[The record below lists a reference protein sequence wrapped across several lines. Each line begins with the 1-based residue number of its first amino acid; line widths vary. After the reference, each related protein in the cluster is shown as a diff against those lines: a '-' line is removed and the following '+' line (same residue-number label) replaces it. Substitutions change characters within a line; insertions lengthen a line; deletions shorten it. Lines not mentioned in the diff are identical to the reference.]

1 MLNNTSQYPAVTSS
15 YTVWSTKKRNRRR
28 GRRTLPHVAKNK
40 FGEWVGAK
48 PNPHPVV
55 IVGVSVSG
63 DGYKQLE
70 IPEPISHEPTNVSI
84 ELFQM
89 TSDQLL
95 VHRDLLKERLA
106 DNLKEL
112 QEVLRL
118 MQLMRR
124 ACSLEEEEKFI
135 DVQTEVRNLWY

>member
-1 MLNNTSQYPAVTSS
+1 MGKLILIKFDEKLEARKLQFNKLNALTTMSKEFGIQQILGDNHVPTS
-15 YTVWSTKKRNRRR
+15 
-28 GRRTLPHVAKNK
+28 
-40 FGEWVGAK
+40 
-48 PNPHPVV
+48 
-55 IVGVSVSG
+55 
-63 DGYKQLE
+63 
-70 IPEPISHEPTNVSI
+70 VSI

>member
-28 GRRTLPHVAKNK
+28 GRRRKTLPHVAKNK

-63 DGYKQLE
+63 DGYEQLE
-70 IPEPISHEPTNVSI
+70 IPEPV
-84 ELFQM
+84 
-89 TSDQLL
+89 
-95 VHRDLLKERLA
+95 
-106 DNLKEL
+106 
-112 QEVLRL
+112 
-118 MQLMRR
+118 
-124 ACSLEEEEKFI
+124 
-135 DVQTEVRNLWY
+135 